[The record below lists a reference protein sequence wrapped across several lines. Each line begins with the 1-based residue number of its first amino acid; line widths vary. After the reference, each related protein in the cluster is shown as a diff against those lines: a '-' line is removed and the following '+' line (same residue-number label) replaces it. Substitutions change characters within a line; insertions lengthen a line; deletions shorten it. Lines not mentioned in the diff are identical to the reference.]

1 MKKWKKSKR
10 RRFRLWNWKI
20 KGKRRKNQRKRKKYK
35 DKDKEKDL
43 VEKEIIKNTEP
54 NKFITPLKSEEN
66 ENNDLIDL
74 NNKNSVK
81 KNLENNEKDIC

>member
-1 MKKWKKSKR
+1 
-10 RRFRLWNWKI
+10 
-20 KGKRRKNQRKRKKYK
+20 
-35 DKDKEKDL
+35 
-43 VEKEIIKNTEP
+43 
-54 NKFITPLKSEEN
+54 LKSEEN